1 MQSAERP
8 SCLIATCES
17 WWSTATLPALLD
29 KRFAVT
35 GLSPGSLS
43 LSRHVRRKVTCSRD
57 PVAAAAALRDL
68 VAKKRFDWV
77 IVADDALFRA
87 LLESGSRERLRS
99 WFPVDPE
106 RDDLIALVSSKH
118 AFAERAAEFAVPV
131 PESRTATTVE
141 ACCRQ
146 AAARGYPL
154 VVKGPHGFSGSEV
167 CLAATEDALRRACER
182 FFERHATVL
191 LQRFVDGPSASAAV
205 RYQHGNALAY
215 KAYVTECAFPREHS
229 AGTVHRAFHHPSVE
243 PIVRAVGAA
252 TGFHGM
258 AGIDFVRD
266 AKTDEIFV
274 LEVNPRPTSAF
285 AGIREDRAFFGP
297 AVARFVGEQGGPV
310 RVYDLNGRVQ
320 VYFPSYAFYFLGHES
335 KRDPAAYRRLLS
347 CLGEARDVEV
357 PLAAWEL
364 ARYAARFA
372 YDRIGER
379 SPRLRAWIDARRGA
393 L

>member
-1 MQSAERP
+1 MLAKSG
-8 SCLIATCES
+8 LT
-17 WWSTATLPALLD
+17 
-29 KRFAVT
+29 VT
-35 GLSPGSLS
+35 GLSPGPLR
-43 LSRHVRRKVTCSRD
+43 LSRHV
-57 PVAAAAALRDL
+57 A
-68 VAKKRFDWV
+68 KRFSCSTSPRETAIRLRELLAKRHFDW
-77 IVADDALFRA
+77 IVVGDEALLRA
-87 LLESGSRERLRS
+87 LAEGERESLAA
-99 WFPVDPE
+99 WFPVDPH
-106 RDDLIALVSSKH
+106 RDDLIAFLTSKH
-118 AFAERAAEFAVPV
+118 AFAERAPQLGIPV
-131 PESRTATTVE
+131 PKGGLFSNTDDCVE
-141 ACCRQ
+141 RASSL
-146 AAARGYPL
+146 GYPV
-154 VVKGPHGFSGSEV
+154 VVKGPHGFSGLEVFVARDRSELV
-167 CLAATEDALRRACER
+167 KASDALFRRYR
-182 FFERHATVL
+182 RVL
-191 LQRFVDGPSASAAV
+191 MQIFIEGPVASAAILYA
-205 RYQHGNALAY
+205 RGTPLAY
-215 KAYVTECAFPREHS
+215 KSYVTECPFPREHS